1 MNNNEKRQI
10 RGGLDR
16 KKSRRDLC
24 HYETNGVSKCF
35 LLIWVSMTLQE
46 EKGRKGEREKME
58 VEEGDRKEKINDILH
73 VSLKKQQLWQ

>member
-1 MNNNEKRQI
+1 M
-10 RGGLDR
+10 
-16 KKSRRDLC
+16 
-24 HYETNGVSKCF
+24 
-35 LLIWVSMTLQE
+35 LIWVSMTLQE